1 MKLRTSV
8 AAIAALTLL
17 ALTACGSKET
27 PSSTPSE
34 SGNAVAVTLA
44 EYEIRPAVTTL
55 SAGEV
60 TFAIENV
67 GATVHEMVV
76 VRTDVAIADM
86 SVEGGVTNEEAQGM
100 TPIGEVEDV
109 ESGESTDL
117 VLTLEPGRY
126 VLLCNLPRHFEQGMV
141 TEIEVA

>member
-8 AAIAALTLL
+8 VAIAALPLL
-17 ALTACGSKET
+17 ALTACGSEE
-27 PSSTPSE
+27 PSSPAPGDG
-34 SGNAVAVTLA
+34 GNAVAVTLA
-44 EYEIRPAVTTL
+44 EYEIRPATTTIP
-55 SAGEV
+55 AGEV
-60 TFAIENV
+60 TFAVENV

-76 VRTDVAIADM
+76 IRTDVAIADM
-86 SVEGGVTNEEAQGM
+86 SVEGGLTNEEAPGM